1 MTLRERLGIGV
12 LVSASAF
19 TLLPMSVMSPL
30 LSTIA
35 ANLGGGGD
43 PALKAQSI
51 ITLFGIGMMVGG
63 PISGWLGDR
72 IGVRRMLLSML
83 VVYGFAGSAGLYL
96 KDFPALLA
104 SRVVLGIAASGIASA
119 SYVMIAARYGG
130 AGRARMLGYQMVVI
144 SVVGVVSLLIAGLLA
159 RDLGWRAPFGMYLI
173 AFAALGVACF
183 AAFPEPP
190 RQPKPDAGSSAAA
203 TAALLKLWPL
213 YLMLIPLYVATRM
226 FTLQLSFVLA
236 GDGIASP
243 VTQSRIMT
251 AMLAMTFF
259 SGAAY
264 GRIHERLGPRW
275 TLVLILTVM
284 AASDIVLGVTRGIGP
299 TIVACMLAGLAGASI
314 VPYVIGAV
322 LGRAAPEIQGR
333 AVGFMYTAMF
343 LGDFANPLVI
353 NPLRAAVGNHGAF
366 TVVGV
371 ALLGAAAVCAFRKE
385 KR

>member
-1 MTLRERLGIGV
+1 MTPRERVGVGV

-19 TLLPMSVMSPL
+19 TLLPMSAIAPL

-43 PALKAQSI
+43 GALKAQSI

-63 PISGWLGDR
+63 PISGWIGDR
-72 IGVRRMLLSML
+72 IGVRRMLLTML
-83 VVYGFAGSAGLYL
+83 FVYGIAGSAGLYL
-96 KDFPALLA
+96 ADLPTLLA
-104 SRVVLGIAASGIASA
+104 SRVVLGVAAAGIASA
-119 SYVMIAARYGG
+119 SYVMIAARYDDARRG
-130 AGRARMLGYQMVVI
+130 RMLGYQMVVI
-144 SVVGVVSLLIAGLLA
+144 SIVGVVSLLVAGLLA
-159 RDLGWRAPFGMYLI
+159 RDIGWRAPFAIYLV
-173 AFAALGVACF
+173 AFAALGAACL
-183 AAFPEPP
+183 ATFPEPA
-190 RQPKPDAGSSAAA
+190 RRAKAQLDGA
-203 TAALLKLWPL
+203 TVAALWKLWPL
-213 YLMLIPLYVATRM
+213 YLMLVPLYIATRM

-251 AMLAMTFF
+251 ALLATTFV
-259 SGAAY
+259 SGVAY
-264 GRIHERLGPRW
+264 GRLHERLGSRW

-284 AASDIVLGVTRGIGP
+284 AASDILLGVTRGIGP
-299 TIVACMLAGLAGASI
+299 TIVACMLAGLAGAAI

-322 LGRAAPEIQGR
+322 LGRAAPEVQGR

-343 LGDFANPLVI
+343 IGDFANPLVI

-371 ALLGAAAVCAFRKE
+371 VLLCAAIICAVRKE
-385 KR
+385 KA

>member
-1 MTLRERLGIGV
+1 MTFRERLGVGV

-72 IGVRRMLLSML
+72 IGVRRMLLTML
-83 VVYGFAGSAGLYL
+83 VVYGIAGSAGLYL
-96 KDFPALLA
+96 QEFAALLA

-130 AGRARMLGYQMVVI
+130 TGRARMLGYQMVVI

-173 AFAALGVACF
+173 AFAALGVACL
-183 AAFPEPP
+183 ATFPEPP
-190 RQPKPDAGSSAAA
+190 RQPKAEAGGRAA

-213 YLMLIPLYVATRM
+213 YLMLVPLYVATRM

-371 ALLGAAAVCAFRKE
+371 ALLGAAGVCALRKE